1 MSFSSGIHTNGTGI
15 DTSTRILDL
24 VHFNYPWVLLVVF
37 LVAFTTHS
45 ILTAEST
52 DDSAEPLLTGPG
64 GKPLP
69 RSARKTEEE
78 RRKRKLQDFSPV
90 RKLLF
95 LWLSAGILATFLG
108 NAINIV
114 VHALDKR
121 ENGWWCGEA
130 TAVSSTHRLRM
141 KAVLTIP
148 VIDIYLRFS
157 VFLQRF
163 SYFLSR
169 HYTIPFDRSSG
180 YVAGCTDR

>member
-1 MSFSSGIHTNGTGI
+1 MAGDGRGMSLGSGIHTNGTGT

-37 LVAFTTHS
+37 LLAFTVHS
-45 ILTAEST
+45 IVTAEST
-52 DDSAEPLLTGPG
+52 DDSAEPILTGPG

-69 RSARKTEEE
+69 RSARKLEEE
-78 RRKRKLQDFSPV
+78 KRRRKSQDFSPV

-130 TAVSSTHRLRM
+130 TAVSS
-141 KAVLTIP
+141 
-148 VIDIYLRFS
+148 
-157 VFLQRF
+157 
-163 SYFLSR
+163 
-169 HYTIPFDRSSG
+169 YT
-180 YVAGCTDR
+180 